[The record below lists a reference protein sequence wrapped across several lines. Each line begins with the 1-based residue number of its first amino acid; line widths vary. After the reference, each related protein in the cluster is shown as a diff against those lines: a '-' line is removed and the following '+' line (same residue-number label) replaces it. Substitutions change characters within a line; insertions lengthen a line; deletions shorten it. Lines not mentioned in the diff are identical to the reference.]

1 MCSKPY
7 VRHTHTETLLD
18 VAEIHIS
25 RGVLHFYLLHWPPYR
40 NPPPPGP
47 KEAAREGG
55 RVPAS
60 SPAPASMET
69 TRMGWEPIP
78 LARGDIWSANGAR
91 RGVGGT
97 EARPGTARRE
107 AWGPCKPWS
116 RGVLGAHGGIRV
128 SLVGWI

>member
-1 MCSKPY
+1 MSLNFIFHEVSSTFICY
-7 VRHTHTETLLD
+7 TGHRTGT
-18 VAEIHIS
+18 
-25 RGVLHFYLLHWPPYR
+25 
-40 NPPPPGP
+40 PPPTGP

-55 RVPAS
+55 WVPAS